1 MIHLVTGGSGSGK
14 SEYAENW
21 LTGRNK
27 KDGTYIYIAT
37 MQPYTEETM
46 KKIERHHRL
55 RAGKGFRTLEKY
67 TDLSEL
73 EIPKNQGI
81 LLECISNL
89 VANELYR
96 EDGTL
101 NDLKETKEKVEALI
115 KEHGYTTN
123 IAAKSLRTSKSKTIG
138 LIVPNIDNAW
148 FSQLALAIEKQFFD
162 NNYSVFICNTSQDEK
177 KEVAYFKSL
186 DSKMVDGIICISGI
200 EEIPSHFL
208 SRDIP
213 IVCIDRKPKDH
224 SEAYYVES
232 NHYSGGYQATE
243 ELINQGCKNI
253 AILSRNKSLSVNR
266 QRLKG
271 YLDALKDHH
280 LEAKEELQ
288 IFVDANQANY
298 EGARQIINQLIKK
311 GVTFDGIFATN
322 DWRAYGALVALQEN
336 GIKVPEQVKLIGFDD
351 IFIAS
356 TSHPTLSTIRQDT
369 PALAKTACDLLLDLM
384 NKEDNTEELQ
394 KRYVLPVEIIRREST
409 A

>member
-1 MIHLVTGGSGSGK
+1 MAQK
-14 SEYAENW
+14 SISIKEIAKMANVSVA
-21 LTGRNK
+21 TVSRVINNNGR
-27 KDGTYIYIAT
+27 
-37 MQPYTEETM
+37 
-46 KKIERHHRL
+46 
-55 RAGKGFRTLEKY
+55 F
-67 TDLSEL
+67 S
-73 EIPKNQGI
+73 
-81 LLECISNL
+81 
-89 VANELYR
+89 
-96 EDGTL
+96 
-101 NDLKETKEKVEALI
+101 KETKEKVEALI

-311 GVTFDGIFATN
+311 RVTFDGIFATN